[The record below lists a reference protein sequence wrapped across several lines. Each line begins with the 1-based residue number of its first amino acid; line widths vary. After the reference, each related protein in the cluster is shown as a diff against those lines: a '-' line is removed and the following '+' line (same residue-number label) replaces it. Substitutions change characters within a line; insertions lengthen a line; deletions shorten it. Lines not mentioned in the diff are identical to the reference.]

1 MQQDEDDEARPGNHQ
16 EDQQYYKQRVH
27 IILHV
32 RLLRLLASYELY
44 VKLVNQPIIDQHFTN
59 YLANSLLAGFDQL
72 YERLLL
78 QCCASNE
85 AAVDIGLSDEQAY
98 ISGVHGAAV

>member
-44 VKLVNQPIIDQHFTN
+44 VKLVN
-59 YLANSLLAGFDQL
+59 
-72 YERLLL
+72 
-78 QCCASNE
+78 
-85 AAVDIGLSDEQAY
+85 
-98 ISGVHGAAV
+98 